1 MFGMPYFED
10 NLLIGEFESYQQAVA
25 AIEKKSV
32 IIRNLQQSI
41 CPGTAGK
48 RSKTLWDCS

>member
-25 AIEKKSV
+25 AIEK
-32 IIRNLQQSI
+32 NL
-41 CPGTAGK
+41 
-48 RSKTLWDCS
+48 